1 MKELELKAT
10 PEEEDFR
17 GKYESGKIGDYLL
30 DRYFATIESFIKQA
44 NIKVKNATA
53 IEIGCGEGLSTER
66 LNKLIPNNITLEAS
80 EFVDNQVKLAK
91 KNNPGMKITKESIY
105 ELKHK
110 DNEFDL
116 VFLPE
121 VLEHL
126 DFPDKGLEELKRI
139 TKKNGYLILGVPN
152 EPLWRILNMGR
163 GKYWKYLGNTPGH
176 LNHWSSWGLVKEV
189 EKSYGPVLVK
199 KTPLPWTIVLAK
211 KNEN

>member
-1 MKELELKAT
+1 MEHSSLKAR

-17 GKYESGKIGDYLL
+17 GKYESGKMGDYLL
-30 DRYFATIESFIKQA
+30 DKYFATIENLIAEA
-44 NIKVKNATA
+44 NIKTKIAKA
-53 IEIGCGEGLSTER
+53 IEIGCGEGLSTKR
-66 LNKLIPNNITLEAS
+66 LNQLLPKNIKLEAS
-80 EFVDNQVKLAK
+80 EFVSHQVKLAK
-91 KNNPGMKITKESIY
+91 KNNPGMTITKESIY
-105 ELKHK
+105 DLKHK

-116 VFLPE
+116 IFLPE

-126 DFPDKGLEELKRI
+126 DYPDKGLAELKRI

-176 LNHWSSWGLVKEV
+176 LNHWSSWSLVKEV
-189 EKSYGPVLVK
+189 EKSFGPVIVK

-211 KNEN
+211 KA